1 MASYLHRTATTV
13 YPCYLPVLGDSTGAG
28 RIRLATAK
36 VRIFFC
42 CVQVIPIF
50 DKNFFM
56 ETTLDAQNKNNPPSF
71 FGTAVK
77 YGLILFVVLVIHDL
91 AWLALT
97 DNYQSGWKGAVS
109 TVITIAGAFMIL
121 SHYKKTYMS
130 NQLTFGEGFKM
141 SWVALI
147 VSSLLTGIYSYILLA
162 FVSPELVDMMIQQQY
177 DEMLESGMQADQAK
191 EAMKFVQMFM
201 KPAVIGVMAGVFG
214 SIFSVI
220 WALIAAAINKTK

>member
-1 MASYLHRTATTV
+1 
-13 YPCYLPVLGDSTGAG
+13 
-28 RIRLATAK
+28 
-36 VRIFFC
+36 
-42 CVQVIPIF
+42 VQVIPIF

-56 ETTLDAQNKNNPPSF
+56 ETTPNAQTPPSF
-71 FGTAVK
+71 FSTALK
-77 YGLILFVVLVIHDL
+77 YGVILFVVLLIHDL
-91 AWLALT
+91 IWLALT
-97 DNYQSGWKGAVS
+97 DNYQSGWKGFIS

-121 SHYKKTYMS
+121 SHYKKSYMN

-162 FVSPELVDMMIQQQY
+162 FVTPELVDMMVQQQY
-177 DEMLESGMQADQAK
+177 DEMLESGMQADQAR
-191 EAMKFVQMFM
+191 EAMKFVEMFM